1 VSEIP
6 ERIER
11 EMFEI
16 RSRMAPDVKDLK
28 KHTEP
33 QYIGKQVGDKVK
45 NRVKDAVIRF
55 GKNLADSAKRQA
67 RMAGEAGRERN
78 PAPFTDAVKSD
89 PKPLILLAVVLAVS
103 LLMARKISNGKSGQ
117 N

>member
-33 QYIGKQVGDKVK
+33 PVLAKQAGQKIKD
-45 NRVKDAVIRF
+45 RIKDAITRF
-55 GKNLADSAKRQA
+55 GKSLADSARRQA
-67 RMAGEAGRERN
+67 RMAGEAGKQRD
-78 PAPFTDAVKSD
+78 PAPFADAVKSD
-89 PKPLILLAVVLAVS
+89 PRPLVLLAIVLAVS
-103 LLMARKISNGKSGQ
+103 LLTARRISNGRSGGD
-117 N
+117 

>member
-1 VSEIP
+1 MSEIP

-33 QYIGKQVGDKVK
+33 QYLGKQVGEKVK
-45 NRVKDAVIRF
+45 DRIKGAAIRL
-55 GKNLADSAKRQA
+55 GKNLADSARRQV

-78 PAPFTDAVKSD
+78 TAPFTDAVKSD
-89 PKPLILLAVVLAVS
+89 PKPLILLAAVLVIS
-103 LLMARKISNGKSGQ
+103 LLMARKISNGKPGQ
-117 N
+117 D